1 MGGNFKCY
9 TCQKFF
15 SHYRSLQRHIEHQHR
30 RPQRFECHG
39 CDRTYGRADNLQ
51 VHQRKHL
58 EKQAEKSP
66 RERDPERKDSPERR
80 ARSPRRRSPQR
91 RNPRS
96 RSPQR
101 KTSRQT
107 SSPRMRREAGEP
119 GRRSSTVIGPQ
130 ERRQAEEV
138 RESPQRVARNGDGDK
153 ESENSCDD
161 ELVIN
166 MSPVTRQCVEGS
178 KTPLTGKARGMWALQ
193 EAERRAAD
201 STSEDVTEP
210 EGPGGQGDGDVPTID
225 IRRVQLGKDIG
236 GLDAHRTLTG
246 TAVNVS
252 EHSTATSYGE
262 QGIKVFQEGR
272 EREYR
277 MVVQRSTDQ
286 HSQTSGISKLHRV
299 SEGEVGTPF
308 TAKELEEACVGRVK
322 HIKQTVKRETFRD
335 GVLIHQEETVTNF
348 EVDVEA
354 GFLTKHCC

>member
-1 MGGNFKCY
+1 MPHV
-9 TCQKFF
+9 T
-15 SHYRSLQRHIEHQHR
+15 
-30 RPQRFECHG
+30 
-39 CDRTYGRADNLQ
+39 
-51 VHQRKHL
+51 
-58 EKQAEKSP
+58 
-66 RERDPERKDSPERR
+66 
-80 ARSPRRRSPQR
+80 
-91 RNPRS
+91 
-96 RSPQR
+96 
-101 KTSRQT
+101 
-107 SSPRMRREAGEP
+107 
-119 GRRSSTVIGPQ
+119 TVTGPQ
-130 ERRQAEEV
+130 ERRQAAEV
-138 RESPQRVARNGDGDK
+138 RKSPQRVAPNGDGDK
-153 ESENSCDD
+153 ESENSGDD

-166 MSPVTRQCVEGS
+166 VSPVTRQCVEEGS

-201 STSEDVTEP
+201 STSEDVTES
-210 EGPGGQGDGDVPTID
+210 EGPGGQGDGDVPPID

-236 GLDAHRTLTG
+236 GLDAHRILTG
-246 TAVNVS
+246 TTVNVS

-308 TAKELEEACVGRVK
+308 TAKELEEACD
-322 HIKQTVKRETFRD
+322 IKQTVKRETFRN